1 MILKF
6 YPDKKFRWTIIVAD
20 VAHNILGIDFI
31 KHFGLSLDFGSNT
44 LLNSD
49 NELVAKITKNTV
61 CNVEFPKPFS
71 VTNQYLQLL
80 TEYLSLTSPRNGKR
94 VKHNV
99 AHKIVTTDSPC
110 SARPRP
116 FSPEKLVCTQEEI
129 NQLLEA
135 GIVRR
140 SSSPYSTPLH
150 MVPKQAATGGTY
162 RLCSNC
168 RQFNKMTIENEYP

>member
-1 MILKF
+1 MN
-6 YPDKKFRWTIIVAD
+6 YR
-20 VAHNILGIDFI
+20 
-31 KHFGLSLDFGSNT
+31 SLQRQP
-44 LLNSD
+44 
-49 NELVAKITKNTV
+49 KNTV

-71 VTNQYLQLL
+71 VINQYLQLL

-116 FSPEKLVCTQEEI
+116 FSPEKLVCAQEEI
-129 NQLLEA
+129 YQLLEA
-135 GIVRR
+135 GIVRK

-162 RLCSNC
+162 RLCGNC
-168 RQFNKMTIENEYP
+168 RQFNKKNI